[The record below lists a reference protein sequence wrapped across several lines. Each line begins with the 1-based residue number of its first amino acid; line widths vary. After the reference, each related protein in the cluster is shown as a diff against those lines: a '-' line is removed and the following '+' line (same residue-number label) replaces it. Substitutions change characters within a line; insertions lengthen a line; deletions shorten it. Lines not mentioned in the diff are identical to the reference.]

1 MATVPHPPEIDPD
14 DPFGFNDNPMA
25 LKEFLDAHNAINT
38 PWFWIR
44 FFFAL
49 WRESICDWFRYLLQ
63 GETGVE
69 VADSSDSDQDAGAV
83 ACIEGPFPQAM
94 SGITGKGS
102 ARTHYRESRGAMPSF
117 FEQLPALLRV
127 MADPT
132 TPHTTK
138 ELWCRIA
145 ADDWDRH
152 APTLLHELRTGVN
165 DVKRLVL
172 SIVCEQAQIV
182 RSTPPQPFLI
192 EIERLL
198 TDDDRLVRMAAIEA
212 VRDLVQHGREG
223 DAASPIVLASLC
235 RIGCHDE
242 LPLAREA
249 MLALLE
255 MDAGAVR
262 DIASLLRGR
271 ET

>member
-1 MATVPHPPEIDPD
+1 
-14 DPFGFNDNPMA
+14 
-25 LKEFLDAHNAINT
+25 
-38 PWFWIR
+38 
-44 FFFAL
+44 
-49 WRESICDWFRYLLQ
+49 
-63 GETGVE
+63 
-69 VADSSDSDQDAGAV
+69 
-83 ACIEGPFPQAM
+83 
-94 SGITGKGS
+94 
-102 ARTHYRESRGAMPSF
+102 MPSF

-145 ADDWDRH
+145 TDDWDRH

-212 VRDLVQHGREG
+212 VRHLFQNGRDEEV
-223 DAASPIVLASLC
+223 ASPTVLALLH
-235 RIGCHDE
+235 RISRDDE

-249 MLALLE
+249 MLSLVEMDDSAVLEIALLL
-255 MDAGAVR
+255 DR
-262 DIASLLRGR
+262 QK
-271 ET
+271 